1 MPNTY
6 TQIHLQIVFAVKY
19 RQGLIEKAWKD
30 DLYKYITGTIQSY
43 DHKMLAINGVE
54 DHIHILI
61 GMRPTQSLSDL
72 LQDIKSG
79 SSKWINDNK
88 LTKRK
93 FAWQEG
99 YGAFSYSKSH
109 VPNVIR
115 YIHNQEEHHRKKTF
129 LEEYEEFLKKFEV
142 DYDRRYIF
150 KEPE

>member
-6 TQIHLQIVFAVKY
+6 TQVHIQIVFAVKY
-19 RQGLIEKAWKD
+19 RQASIQKSWKD
-30 DLYKYITGTIQSY
+30 DLYKYITGTVQAY

-54 DHIHILI
+54 DHIHLLI

-72 LQDIKSG
+72 LQDIKAG

-88 LTKRK
+88 LTSRK
-93 FAWQEG
+93 FEWQGG
-99 YGAFSYSKSH
+99 YAAFSYSKSH

-115 YIHNQEEHHRKKTF
+115 YIHHQEEHHRKKTF
-129 LEEYEEFLKKFEV
+129 LEEYEDFLRKFEV

>member
-1 MPNTY
+1 
-6 TQIHLQIVFAVKY
+6 
-19 RQGLIEKAWKD
+19 
-30 DLYKYITGTIQSY
+30 
-43 DHKMLAINGVE
+43 MLAINGVE

-115 YIHNQEEHHRKKTF
+115 YIHNQEEHHRKKSF

>member
-54 DHIHILI
+54 DHIHIFI
-61 GMRPTQSLSDL
+61 GMRPSQSLSDL

-115 YIHNQEEHHRKKTF
+115 YIHNQEEHHRKMTF
-129 LEEYEEFLKKFEV
+129 LEEYEDFLKKFEV